1 MGKIVTV
8 DLAAPVERT
17 ALDETSWVDVSRNW
31 LGNADE
37 LFVHLRDTVAWR
49 TSQLFRYDHVVEEKR
64 LGASWHRGRQL
75 PHPVL
80 ADVTRWIQRTYRA
93 EFSGFS
99 MIQYRDG
106 GDGQGFHRDTDM
118 RWLDDTI
125 IAVLTLGA
133 TRPWLL
139 RPRESR
145 FADAPVHGATHDLS
159 PGSGDLLVMGGRC
172 QADWEHSVPYLTG
185 RVVEPRISLQWRF
198 ARKTGEPFLGP
209 SYRTDVRFGHGKPPP
224 RD

>member
-1 MGKIVTV
+1 MGERIAV
-8 DLAAPVERT
+8 DLTAPVERL
-17 ALDETSWVDVSRNW
+17 ALDPTSWVDISRKW
-31 LGNADE
+31 LLNSDD
-37 LFVHLRDTVAWR
+37 LFVHLRDTVPWR
-49 TSQLFRYDHVVEEKR
+49 TSQLFRYDHAVEEKR
-64 LGASWHRGRQL
+64 LGASWQRGHPI
-75 PHPVL
+75 PHPGL
-80 ADVTRWIQRTYRA
+80 AEATRWIQRTYRV
-93 EFSGFS
+93 EFAGFS

-139 RPRESR
+139 RPRANR
-145 FADAPVHGATHDLS
+145 FADAPAQGATHDVS

-172 QADWEHSVPYLTG
+172 QADWEHSVPYLRG
-185 RVVEPRISLQWRF
+185 RTSEPRISLQWRF

-209 SYRTDVRFGHGKPPP
+209 SYRADVRYGHGKPPP

>member
-1 MGKIVTV
+1 MEEGIAV
-8 DLAAPVERT
+8 DLNVPVERI
-17 ALDETSWVDVSRNW
+17 ALDPTSWVDISRNW
-31 LGNADE
+31 LRNADD
-37 LFVHLRDTVAWR
+37 LFVHLRDSVSWR

-64 LGASWHRGRQL
+64 LGASWQRGRAL

-80 ADVTRWIQRTYRA
+80 GDITRWIQRTYRV
-93 EFSGFS
+93 EFAGFS

-125 IAVLTLGA
+125 IGVLTLGA

-139 RPRESR
+139 RPRENR
-145 FADAPVHGATHDLS
+145 FADAPLQGATHDLS
-159 PGSGDLLVMGGRC
+159 PASGDLMVMGGRC
-172 QADWEHSVPYLTG
+172 QADWEHSVPYLRG

-209 SYRTDVRFGHGKPPP
+209 SFRADVRFGRGKPPP